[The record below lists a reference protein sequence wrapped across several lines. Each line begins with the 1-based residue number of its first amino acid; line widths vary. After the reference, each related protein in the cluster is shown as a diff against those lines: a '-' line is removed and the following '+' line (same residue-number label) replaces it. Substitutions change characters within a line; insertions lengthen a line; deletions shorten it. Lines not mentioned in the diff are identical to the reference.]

1 MKVIHSVK
9 QYQIKIIFQFYKDFK
24 VLSVQNIF
32 YINREKAVSIIT
44 LFKKLNTEQA
54 KNEYKM
60 CTPFRR
66 YHYNW

>member
-44 LFKKLNTEQA
+44 LFKKIKHRTS
-54 KNEYKM
+54 KK
-60 CTPFRR
+60 
-66 YHYNW
+66 